1 MTHPLLPKA
10 RQPQAVGYFRWLLW
24 YAKNTMVQL
33 GGQQHG
39 QHDPTDQKIQEFI
52 RTFGSA
58 DAAVAAIKRYSI
70 KPKAPSPYA
79 NNPVIMQ
86 VKDIGKTYKIHRQK
100 IEALRGVSLDIH
112 AGEFVALT
120 GASGS
125 GKSTLLQLIGGLEQP
140 TSGSITINGTD
151 IQRLRD
157 KKLSEFR
164 NQTIGFVF
172 QFFYLQPFL
181 NLRTNVEVPGMF
193 SRTPRKNRAPHA
205 KELLE
210 KVGLSDYV
218 TRFPKELSGGQI
230 QRAAIARALLNEPK
244 ILLADE
250 PTGNLDKTNSDEVIK
265 LFQTIRKELGT
276 TVIIVT
282 HNPEIAAA
290 ADREIQLSDGVIV

>member
-1 MTHPLLPKA
+1 MIQT
-10 RQPQAVGYFRWLLW
+10 
-24 YAKNTMVQL
+24 

-39 QHDPTDQKIQEFI
+39 QLSPTDQKIQEFI
-52 RTFGSA
+52 QAFGST
-58 DAAVAAIKRYSI
+58 DAAISAIKRFST
-70 KPKAPSPYA
+70 KPKTPSIYA

-86 VKDIGKTYKIHRQK
+86 VKDITRTYKIHRQK
-100 IEALRGVSLDIH
+100 VEALRGVSLNIH
-112 AGEFVALT
+112 TGEFVALT

-125 GKSTLLQLIGGLEQP
+125 GKSTLLQLIGGLDQP

-181 NLRTNVEVPGMF
+181 SLRTNVEVPGMF
-193 SRTPRKNRAPHA
+193 RHVPRKNRSPRA

-210 KVGLSDYV
+210 RVGLSEYV
-218 TRFPKELSGGQI
+218 DRLPKELSGGQI

-250 PTGNLDKTNSDEVIK
+250 PTGNLDKRNSEEVIK

-282 HNPEIAAA
+282 HNPEIAAQ

>member
-1 MTHPLLPKA
+1 MI
-10 RQPQAVGYFRWLLW
+10 Q
-24 YAKNTMVQL
+24 N

-39 QHDPTDQKIQEFI
+39 QLSPTDQKIQEFI

-58 DAAVAAIKRYSI
+58 DAAVSAINRFSA
-70 KPKAPSPYA
+70 KPKAPSIYA
-79 NNPVIMQ
+79 NSPVIMQ
-86 VKDIGKTYKIHRQK
+86 VKDVTKTYKIHRQK

-112 AGEFVALT
+112 PGEFVALT

-140 TSGSITINGTD
+140 TTGSITINGTD
-151 IQRLRD
+151 IQKLRD

-193 SRTPRKNRAPHA
+193 SRTPRKIRATHA

-210 KVGLSDYV
+210 KVGLGEYV
-218 TRFPKELSGGQI
+218 GRMPKELSGGQI

-250 PTGNLDKTNSDEVIK
+250 PTGNLDKKNSEDVIR

-276 TVIIVT
+276 TIIIVT
-282 HNPEIAAA
+282 HNPEIATIT
-290 ADREIQLSDGVIV
+290 DREIRLSDGVIV

>member
-1 MTHPLLPKA
+1 MI
-10 RQPQAVGYFRWLLW
+10 Q
-24 YAKNTMVQL
+24 N

-39 QHDPTDQKIQEFI
+39 QLSPTDQKIQEFI

-58 DAAVAAIKRYSI
+58 DAAVSAINRFAA
-70 KPKAPSPYA
+70 KPKTPSLYA
-79 NNPVIMQ
+79 NSPVIMQ
-86 VKDIGKTYKIHRQK
+86 VKDVTKTYRIHRQK

-112 AGEFVALT
+112 TGEFVALT

-140 TSGSITINGTD
+140 TTGSITINGTD
-151 IQRLRD
+151 IQKLRD

-193 SRTPRKNRAPHA
+193 SRTPRKIRATHA

-210 KVGLSDYV
+210 KVGLGEYV
-218 TRFPKELSGGQI
+218 GRMPKELSGGQI

-250 PTGNLDKTNSDEVIK
+250 PTGNLDKKNSEDVIR

-276 TVIIVT
+276 TIIIVT
-282 HNPEIAAA
+282 HNPEIATMT
-290 ADREIQLSDGVIV
+290 DREIRLSDGVIV